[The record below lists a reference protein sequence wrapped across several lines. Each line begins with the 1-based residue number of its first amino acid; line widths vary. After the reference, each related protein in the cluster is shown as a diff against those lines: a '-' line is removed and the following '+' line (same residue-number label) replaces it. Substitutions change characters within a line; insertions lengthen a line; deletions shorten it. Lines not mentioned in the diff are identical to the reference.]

1 MGAVK
6 STATVGLA
14 AWPSC
19 SEACEGE
26 FVRSESAVNDGVDV
40 LQRELELLRHEN
52 QELRSRNKMLE
63 FHSVPLHGSP
73 AVMVAPSPH
82 ILFGEPVAPQLP
94 ADVFDDPYEPPP
106 EAQSWTWQEPLGVSR
121 KLSLDLGS
129 TDAGSDFSFETS
141 SISSRMS
148 VPLELRSGFAS
159 EATSGA
165 ATPVHPAP
173 IAQQGCTLVPMWF
186 PMMPSAANFFDTSV
200 IPRGIVQSARLQF
213 ERIAG

>member
-26 FVRSESAVNDGVDV
+26 FVRSESAVNDGVDA

-73 AVMVAPSPH
+73 VMMVAPPSS
-82 ILFGEPVAPQLP
+82 IISGEPVAPQLP
-94 ADVFDDPYEPPP
+94 ADVFDDPLSHLPRC
-106 EAQSWTWQEPLGVSR
+106 SLGH
-121 KLSLDLGS
+121 G
-129 TDAGSDFSFETS
+129 
-141 SISSRMS
+141 
-148 VPLELRSGFAS
+148 RSHRERRG
-159 EATSGA
+159 
-165 ATPVHPAP
+165 
-173 IAQQGCTLVPMWF
+173 
-186 PMMPSAANFFDTSV
+186 NF
-200 IPRGIVQSARLQF
+200 
-213 ERIAG
+213 